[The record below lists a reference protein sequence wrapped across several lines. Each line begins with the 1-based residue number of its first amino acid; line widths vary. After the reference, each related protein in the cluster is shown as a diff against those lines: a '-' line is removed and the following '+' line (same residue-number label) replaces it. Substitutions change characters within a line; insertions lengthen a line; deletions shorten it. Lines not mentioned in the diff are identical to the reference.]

1 MKKIIAVFAVVFMAV
16 VSVYPQG
23 CNPAPAGLVAW
34 WQAEGNA
41 NDSIGGNNG
50 TPTGGITYTDGE
62 VGQAFDFDGTGYIPV
77 PASPSLDVG
86 ANGSGIT
93 IECWIKPAANVNAPV
108 IEWDSAASDGLQL
121 WVANNNTLLFA
132 NIEDTSGNPHTISF
146 PYIFDTNNFQHVA
159 VTYDKGSG
167 LVALYLNGT
176 AVATNN
182 FGSITPQTSYPA
194 YQLNIGRRTGQ
205 PVGLNDTYGGLID
218 ELSVYSRALSS
229 SEIAAIYGAG
239 SSGKCPSQT
248 SSCITPPSGLISW
261 WQAEGN
267 AYDSIGTNNGVLEG
281 GLGFAPGEVG
291 HAFNFISTNADVFV
305 PAGSQLDVGKGAGF
319 TLEAWINPTDVTLM
333 HPIFEW
339 NNLTMWGVH
348 FHIAPGQPFNV
359 NPGPGE
365 LYANIVDS
373 SGGWHQMS
381 STMGV
386 VTTNVFQHV
395 ALTYDKASGVAT
407 IYCNGQIVSQQ
418 TVGSFTPLTSRDMY
432 LGRRP
437 PTTDDPGDLGAF
449 AGLMDEPTIYNRA
462 LSSNEIAAIYN
473 AGSAGKCFTPV
484 PPVITAQPQSQT
496 NAIGGSANFSV
507 AVSGTAPMS
516 YHWSFNGT
524 NILNATNV
532 SLTLTNLQLNQAGNY
547 SVLVTNVAGSTNSAA
562 AVLTVVGVPPT
573 IATQPTNQT
582 VQIGGTASFNVTTTG
597 TAPLIYQWNFNGT
610 NIVGATNAT
619 LTVTNVQSSQ
629 TGSYAVS
636 VTNVYGSTVSSN
648 AVLSAVATLDHFVW
662 NTIASPQYTNQPF
675 GATITAK
682 NIYNF
687 TVTNFTGAVSLQASS
702 TGSPTNSALILNGGF
717 ETGTLTNWTQVKSTT
732 GQFVINNGT
741 VIPPGA
747 SGALAPYAGSYSA
760 LGDENGPGIFYM
772 YQDVTIPAG
781 VSSATL
787 SWAHCV
793 RNYYSSFNSGQAFQV
808 RICDTNNNVL
818 ATAFTT
824 SPGNTLL
831 GGWVQTNY
839 NVTAFAGTKVRVMFW
854 VDSTSFYIDAYVDNV
869 SLQLAGGLS
878 VTPASTGNFAG
889 CVWNGS
895 ITVPQSATNVVL
907 TANDGSNHTGSSN
920 PFNVVTPTNPP
931 VITTQPTNQTVNVGQ
946 TAVFNVI
953 AGGTAPLNYQW
964 KFGGTNILNATNSSL
979 TLTNVQLSQAGN
991 YSVLVTN
998 IAGSTNSAN
1007 AVLTV
1012 NVPVT
1017 CTPSPSG
1024 LISWWPG
1031 EGNGNDIIGTNNAT
1045 VPAGVTYAAGE
1056 VGQAFNFNGTTTL
1069 TVADAPSL
1077 DPTNLT
1083 IECWIYVRGKV
1094 NNIWSQQVFTKDGA
1108 TSARQYMLTVGDSP
1122 TTIGS
1127 GDLRAGIGVP
1137 SGLQIL
1143 DSLAVIQSNTWYHV
1157 AETYDGAALKL
1168 YVNGSFDSQMAV
1180 TGPVI
1185 TTTQPVRIGGDAP
1198 AGPYYFNGLVDEA
1211 SIYNRALS
1219 SSEIAA
1225 IYNAGSAGKCFTPVP
1240 PVITTQPQSQTNII
1254 GGTANFSVAASG
1266 TAPLSYQWSFNTAN
1280 IAGATNTTLT
1290 LSNVQLN
1297 QAGNYSVLVSNI
1309 AGSTNSENAV
1319 LTVNV
1324 PTTIPAIYS
1333 FNPISGN
1340 VGTMVNII
1348 GTNFSS
1354 IAASNIVFFGAVQ
1367 ASVVTASTTNLL
1379 VTVPVGATFAPITVT
1394 VNGLTACASQQF
1406 MPTFAGNGSGIGA
1419 SSFGSRLD
1427 LPAGNG
1433 PIRVVIADID
1443 GDGKP
1448 DLIVA
1453 SGSGEVVSIYRNI
1466 STNGSLTAGS
1476 FAPRVD
1482 LAAAL
1487 SSASPFD
1494 VEVADVD
1501 GDGKLDIVV
1510 SDFGTAQVSVYRNNC
1525 TPGNINSNLFTR
1537 VDFQVGTNPETI
1549 AIKDIDGDGKPDL
1562 LVANPSS
1569 GTISILRNTS
1579 VVGSLTI
1586 NSFAPKVD
1594 IATGGT
1600 CDTVAVGDLDGDGK
1614 PDMVVGYSN
1623 NSNVSLFRNISS
1635 PGSITTNSFAPAVNL
1650 PGVNYTI
1657 NLAIADLDGDGKLDL
1672 VAITY
1677 LSQTLS
1683 VFRNTSTVGSLTTN
1697 SFAPRIDYSLGG
1709 RGHSLAVGDLDG
1721 DGKPDIAAVTELN
1734 SLLSVF
1740 RNVSTPGS
1748 FTNSSLAGPFNFS
1761 TGVNAV
1767 GVSIGDLDGDGRPD
1781 VVFCNA
1787 NDNTISIYQNTV
1799 PFAGLVITTQPTNQ
1813 TVMAGGTATFSVTA
1827 SGTAPLGYQ
1836 WIFGGTNILNAT
1848 NAILTLTNVQ
1858 LSQAG
1863 NYSVTVSNIVG
1874 STNSANAVLTVN
1886 VPVCDPPPSGLVAW
1900 WQAEGNGFDS
1910 IGTNNATVPASV
1922 TYTNGEVGQCFNFNG
1937 TANLTVADAPSLNP
1951 TNALTIECWV
1961 NVSGLDSLG
1970 KWDQHILSKDGETSA
1985 RQYLLTVGSS
1995 PTAIGAGD
2003 FRACIGVPS
2012 GFVYFDSATVVQT
2025 NTWYHLAE
2033 TYDGTTL
2040 KLYVNGSLDTQ
2051 MAVAGPIITT
2061 TQPVRIGGLAYYF
2074 NGLIDEPS
2082 IYSRALSA
2090 SEIQA
2095 IYNAGSAG
2103 KCFTPVAPAITTQPT
2118 NQTSLVGGTATF
2130 SVAASGTAPLGYQWS
2145 LNGTNITGAT
2155 NPTLT
2160 LNNVQ
2165 LTQAGSYSVVVTN
2178 IAGSTNSA
2186 SAVLTVVLP
2195 PVITQQPQ
2203 SQSVSSYN
2211 SASFTVSA
2219 TGTGPLS
2226 YQWRKNGT
2234 NLVDGGNV
2242 SGSATTNLVL
2252 TNVSLSDTGNYDV
2265 IVGNPYATTNST
2277 VAVLTVPQTVLTLV
2291 STNAMSGTTVVVPV
2305 LMNAVGAENLVQ
2317 ASVGYD
2323 PTKLVLQSVQPGPA
2337 VVGAYFQE
2345 VDTQTNNGY
2354 VGFVILLST
2363 GSTQPAGTNEEV
2375 ADLVFSTLPVT
2386 NNVPVNLTFRD
2397 NPIVR
2402 GVVDNKANSLPAIYQ
2417 NGTLT
2422 LAPAEYEADV
2432 SPRPTGDHQV
2442 GPSDWV
2448 EEGRMVAGLD
2458 TPTNSDEM
2466 LRADCAPRN
2475 APDGVLTV
2483 ADWVQAGRYELGLD
2497 PLTLVTLPPAP
2508 AIASLAKSMP
2518 MGLPSPTRTL
2528 QVGTVSVGRGQTV
2541 SVPVLLVCTT
2551 NENAVGM
2558 TIDYDASRLKFL
2570 NATLGSA
2577 TVVGG
2582 IINVNTNHGPGEVGV
2597 ALAMSPGLALAAGTN
2612 QVAVLQFA
2620 SMTNASG
2627 PVTLSLDGTVVKL
2640 QLADNTANVLAASY
2654 VNGAVNL
2661 PPQPVVAT
2669 AISDANLQLTW
2680 QIASGT
2686 FQVESASNPTGPW
2699 ITNTTSPLSFVTNGA
2714 NVTVTVTVTNSQQYY
2729 RLVGQ

>member
-1 MKKIIAVFAVVFMAV
+1 MKKIIAVFAMVFMAV

-167 LVALYLNGT
+167 LAALYLNGT

-248 SSCITPPSGLISW
+248 SSCITPPSGLVSW

-267 AYDSIGTNNGVLEG
+267 ANDSIGVNNGTAIG
-281 GLGFAPGEVG
+281 GISYTNGEVG
-291 HAFNFISTNADVFV
+291 QGFYLNSPSAYIEV
-305 PAGSQLDVGKGAGF
+305 PASTSLNVGSGNGF
-319 TLEAWINPTDVTLM
+319 TIEMLINPQDVSIQ
-333 HPIFEW
+333 HPLAEW
-339 NNLTMWGVH
+339 SDASGNLGIH
-348 FHIAPGQPFNV
+348 FWISVNV
-359 NPGPGE
+359 GGGSGSGC
-365 LYANIVDS
+365 LYANIVDTGNVS
-373 SGGWHQMS
+373 HQIYS
-381 STMGV
+381 STGIV
-386 VTTNVFQHV
+386 QPNVFQHV
-395 ALTYDKASGVAT
+395 ALTYDKTTGNSVLYYNGSIVAT
-407 IYCNGQIVSQQ
+407 ANLGN
-418 TVGSFTPLTSRDMY
+418 FTPMTSNDLLFGHRIATGETY
-432 LGRRP
+432 
-437 PTTDDPGDLGAF
+437 PGVL
-449 AGLMDEPTIYNRA
+449 DEISLYNRA
-462 LSSNEIAAIYN
+462 LGSNEIAAIYN

-484 PPVITAQPQSQT
+484 PPVITTQPTNQTVLLGGSATFSVAASGTGPLSYQWFFNGTALVASNIITTDVGNHGLGASYSGDGGAVTNAAMHTPFCVTMDGSGNLYIADSANNVIRKVNSSGIITTVAGNYSLGAGYSGDGGAATNAALNYPVCVAVDGSGNLYISDYGNAVVRKVDTNGVITTVAGNHSLGAGYSGDGGAATNAALNYPFGIVVDGSGDLYIADSQNSLIRKVNASGIITTVVGNHNLGAGYSGDGGAATNATIHAPDVVATDKSGNLYFSDFYNNVVREVNTNGIITTVAGNYNLGAGYSGDGGAATNAALNEPNGVVVDGSGNLYIADQGNNVVREVNTSGIITTVAGNHGLGAGYSGDGGAATNAAMNNPTGVDVDGSGNLYIADAVNNVIRKVTPVYNIGGNGTLTLTNVQLSQAGNYSALVSNIAGSTNSVAATLTVNVPVCTPAPSGLVSWWQAEWNAYDSIGNNNGTAIGGVSYTNGEVGQGLYLTNASAYVNVPASSGLDVGTGSGFTVELWISPNDVSIQHPLTEWGDGNLGTTLGPLLWISVSLGGGQGGPGALVANIVDTGGGSHILYSAAGIVQTNVFQHVGMTYDKTTGNAALYYNGAVVAAANLGIFTPRTSSVLLFGHRIVTGETYSGVLDEISLYNRALGSNEIAAIYNAGSAGKCFTPVAPVILTQPQSQT
-496 NAIGGSANFSV
+496 NAIGASANFGV

-516 YHWSFNGT
+516 YQWSFNGT

-532 SLTLTNLQLNQAGNY
+532 SLTLTNMQLNQAGNY
-547 SVLVTNVAGSTNSAA
+547 SVLVTNIAGSTNSAA
-562 AVLTVVGVPPT
+562 AALTVVGVPPT

-582 VQIGGTASFNVTTTG
+582 VQIGGTAGFNVTATG
-597 TAPLIYQWNFNGT
+597 TAPLIYQWNFKGA

-629 TGSYAVS
+629 AGNYAVS
-636 VTNVYGSTVSSN
+636 ITNAYGSTVSSN
-648 AVLSAVATLDHFVW
+648 AALSAVATLDHFVW

-682 NIYNF
+682 NIYNV

-702 TGSPTNSALILNGGF
+702 AGSPTNSALILNGGF
-717 ETGTLTNWTQVKSTT
+717 ETGTLTNWSQVKSTT
-732 GQFVINNGT
+732 GQFVINSGT
-741 VIPPGA
+741 VVPPGA
-747 SGALAPYAGSYSA
+747 GGALAPYAGSYSA
-760 LGDENGPGIFYM
+760 LGDENGTGIFYM

-787 SWAHCV
+787 NWAHCV

-854 VDSTSFYIDAYVDNV
+854 VDSTYYYIDAYVDNV

-878 VTPASTGNFAG
+878 VTPTNTGNFAG
-889 CVWNGS
+889 GVWNGS

-920 PFNVVTPTNPP
+920 PFNVVIPTNPP
-931 VITTQPTNQTVNVGQ
+931 VITAQPTNQTVNVGQ
-946 TAVFNVI
+946 TAVFSVI
-953 AGGTAPLNYQW
+953 AGGSAPLNYQW
-964 KFGGTNILNATNSSL
+964 KYGGTNILNATNTTL
-979 TLTNVQLSQAGN
+979 TLTNVQLTQAGS
-991 YSVLVTN
+991 YSVTVTN
-998 IAGSTNSAN
+998 IAGSTNSVSAT
-1007 AVLTV
+1007 LTV
-1012 NVPVT
+1012 NVPV
-1017 CTPSPSG
+1017 CTPAPSG
-1024 LISWWPG
+1024 LVSWWPG
-1031 EGNGNDIIGTNNAT
+1031 EGNGNDIIGANNAT

-1077 DPTNLT
+1077 DPTNALT
-1083 IECWIYVRGKV
+1083 IECWI
-1094 NNIWSQQVFTKDGA
+1094 
-1108 TSARQYMLTVGDSP
+1108 
-1122 TTIGS
+1122 
-1127 GDLRAGIGVP
+1127 
-1137 SGLQIL
+1137 
-1143 DSLAVIQSNTWYHV
+1143 
-1157 AETYDGAALKL
+1157 
-1168 YVNGSFDSQMAV
+1168 
-1180 TGPVI
+1180 
-1185 TTTQPVRIGGDAP
+1185 
-1198 AGPYYFNGLVDEA
+1198 
-1211 SIYNRALS
+1211 
-1219 SSEIAA
+1219 
-1225 IYNAGSAGKCFTPVP
+1225 
-1240 PVITTQPQSQTNII
+1240 
-1254 GGTANFSVAASG
+1254 
-1266 TAPLSYQWSFNTAN
+1266 
-1280 IAGATNTTLT
+1280 
-1290 LSNVQLN
+1290 
-1297 QAGNYSVLVSNI
+1297 
-1309 AGSTNSENAV
+1309 
-1319 LTVNV
+1319 
-1324 PTTIPAIYS
+1324 
-1333 FNPISGN
+1333 
-1340 VGTMVNII
+1340 
-1348 GTNFSS
+1348 
-1354 IAASNIVFFGAVQ
+1354 
-1367 ASVVTASTTNLL
+1367 
-1379 VTVPVGATFAPITVT
+1379 
-1394 VNGLTACASQQF
+1394 
-1406 MPTFAGNGSGIGA
+1406 
-1419 SSFGSRLD
+1419 
-1427 LPAGNG
+1427 
-1433 PIRVVIADID
+1433 
-1443 GDGKP
+1443 
-1448 DLIVA
+1448 
-1453 SGSGEVVSIYRNI
+1453 
-1466 STNGSLTAGS
+1466 
-1476 FAPRVD
+1476 
-1482 LAAAL
+1482 
-1487 SSASPFD
+1487 
-1494 VEVADVD
+1494 
-1501 GDGKLDIVV
+1501 
-1510 SDFGTAQVSVYRNNC
+1510 
-1525 TPGNINSNLFTR
+1525 
-1537 VDFQVGTNPETI
+1537 
-1549 AIKDIDGDGKPDL
+1549 
-1562 LVANPSS
+1562 
-1569 GTISILRNTS
+1569 
-1579 VVGSLTI
+1579 
-1586 NSFAPKVD
+1586 
-1594 IATGGT
+1594 
-1600 CDTVAVGDLDGDGK
+1600 
-1614 PDMVVGYSN
+1614 
-1623 NSNVSLFRNISS
+1623 
-1635 PGSITTNSFAPAVNL
+1635 
-1650 PGVNYTI
+1650 
-1657 NLAIADLDGDGKLDL
+1657 
-1672 VAITY
+1672 
-1677 LSQTLS
+1677 
-1683 VFRNTSTVGSLTTN
+1683 
-1697 SFAPRIDYSLGG
+1697 
-1709 RGHSLAVGDLDG
+1709 
-1721 DGKPDIAAVTELN
+1721 
-1734 SLLSVF
+1734 
-1740 RNVSTPGS
+1740 
-1748 FTNSSLAGPFNFS
+1748 
-1761 TGVNAV
+1761 
-1767 GVSIGDLDGDGRPD
+1767 
-1781 VVFCNA
+1781 
-1787 NDNTISIYQNTV
+1787 
-1799 PFAGLVITTQPTNQ
+1799 
-1813 TVMAGGTATFSVTA
+1813 
-1827 SGTAPLGYQ
+1827 
-1836 WIFGGTNILNAT
+1836 
-1848 NAILTLTNVQ
+1848 
-1858 LSQAG
+1858 
-1863 NYSVTVSNIVG
+1863 
-1874 STNSANAVLTVN
+1874 
-1886 VPVCDPPPSGLVAW
+1886 
-1900 WQAEGNGFDS
+1900 
-1910 IGTNNATVPASV
+1910 
-1922 TYTNGEVGQCFNFNG
+1922 
-1937 TANLTVADAPSLNP
+1937 
-1951 TNALTIECWV
+1951 

-2003 FRACIGVPS
+2003 FRASIGVPS
-2012 GFVYFDSATVVQT
+2012 GFVYFDSVAVVQT

-2033 TYDGTTL
+2033 TYDGNTL

-2051 MAVAGPIITT
+2051 MAVTGPIITT
-2061 TQPVRIGGLAYYF
+2061 TQPVRIGGVTYRF
-2074 NGLIDEPS
+2074 NGMVDEPS

-2103 KCFTPVAPAITTQPT
+2103 KCFTPVAPTITTQPT

-2130 SVAASGTAPLGYQWS
+2130 SVAASGTAPVSYQWS
-2145 LNGTNITGAT
+2145 LNGTNITGAI

-2178 IAGSTNSA
+2178 IAGATNSA

-2195 PVITQQPQ
+2195 PVITQQPT
-2203 SQSVSSYN
+2203 SQSVLSYS

-2226 YQWRKNGT
+2226 YQWQFNGT

-2242 SGSATTNLVL
+2242 SGSTTTNLNL
-2252 TNVSLSDTGNYDV
+2252 SSVSLGNAGNYDV
-2265 IVGNPYATTNST
+2265 VVSNPYATTSSV

-2305 LMNAVGAENLVQ
+2305 LMNAVGAENAFQ

-2337 VVGAYFQE
+2337 VAGAYLQE

-2354 VGFVILLST
+2354 VGFVILLNT
-2363 GSTQPAGTNEEV
+2363 GSSQPAGTNEEV

-2386 NNVPVNLTFRD
+2386 NNVTVNLTFGD
-2397 NPIVR
+2397 NPVSR
-2402 GVVDNKANSLPAIYQ
+2402 GVLDNNANSLPAIYQ
-2417 NGTLT
+2417 NGSVA

-2432 SPRPTGDHQV
+2432 YPRPAGDHQV
-2442 GPSDWV
+2442 GLQDWV
-2448 EEGRMVAGLD
+2448 EVGRMVAGLD
-2458 TPTNSDEM
+2458 TPTNSDEI

-2508 AIASLAKSMP
+2508 SIASLAKSKP
-2518 MGLPSPTRTL
+2518 MGLPSSTRTL
-2528 QVGTVSVGRGQTV
+2528 QIGTVSVGRGQTV

-2558 TIDYDASRLKFL
+2558 TIGYDASRLKFL

-2577 TVVGG
+2577 IIGG
-2582 IINVNTNHGPGEVGV
+2582 RINVNTNHGPGEVGV

-2640 QLADNTANVLAASY
+2640 QLADKTANVLAASY
-2654 VNGAVNL
+2654 VNGAVTL
-2661 PPQPVVAT
+2661 PPQPVLAT
-2669 AISDANLQLTW
+2669 AITGANLQLTW
-2680 QIASGT
+2680 QVASGT

-2714 NVTVTVTVTNSQQYY
+2714 SVTVTVTATNTEQYF